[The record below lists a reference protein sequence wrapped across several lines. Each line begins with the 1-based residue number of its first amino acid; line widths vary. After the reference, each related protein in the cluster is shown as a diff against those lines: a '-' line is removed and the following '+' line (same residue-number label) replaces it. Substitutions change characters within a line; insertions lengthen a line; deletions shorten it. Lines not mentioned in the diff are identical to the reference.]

1 MTKRNH
7 LQSNP
12 SNYMEEMREEKRK
25 DMDIYLCFQAYA
37 IWKTT
42 YAWGCLSICKGKNHM
57 NYYHLCQS
65 WQPDKIM
72 VTTL

>member
-37 IWKTT
+37 IWKKLMHGVVLASARERIT
-42 YAWGCLSICKGKNHM
+42 
-57 NYYHLCQS
+57 
-65 WQPDKIM
+65 
-72 VTTL
+72 